1 MRSLLSIGAD
11 AKTRKG
17 QKYGYLTG
25 ILYLAP
31 HKEAGVGNLC
41 PHASEGC
48 ILSCLFTAGMGS
60 FSNVRDARVAK
71 TVEFARDRANFMV
84 ALDANVEALVRKAK
98 AQNLI
103 PAVRL
108 NGTSDLPWHKI
119 AVDGHESIMH
129 KFSEIQ
135 FYDYTPNVSRVLDYC
150 HGRLPSNYHLTFSR
164 KENNQAHV
172 EMVVKGT
179 QANVACV
186 FAGKTL
192 PATYLGRRV
201 VSGDESDLRFL
212 DPERVIVGLSAK
224 GKGKKDDSGFVIR
237 A

>member
-1 MRSLLSIGAD
+1 MRSLLSVGAD

-17 QKYGYLTG
+17 QRYGYLTG

-48 ILSCLFTAGMGS
+48 VQACLFTAGMGAFDS
-60 FSNVRDARVAK
+60 VRDARVAK
-71 TVEFARDRANFMV
+71 TVEFARDRLNFM
-84 ALDANVEALVRKAK
+84 ASLCENVESLAAK
-98 AQNLI
+98 AEKKGMI

-119 AVDGHESIMH
+119 PCGEYASIMH
-129 KFSEIQ
+129 QFSEIQ
-135 FYDYTPNVSRVLDYC
+135 FYDYTPNVSRVLEWA
-150 HGRLPSNYHLTFSR
+150 HGKLPSNYHLTFSR

-172 EMVVKGT
+172 EMIVAGT

-192 PATYLGRRV
+192 PETYLGRKV

-224 GKGKKDDSGFVIR
+224 GKGKKDTSGFVIK
-237 A
+237 

>member
-1 MRSLLSIGAD
+1 MRSLLSVGAD

-31 HKEAGVGNLC
+31 AKEAGVGNLC
-41 PHASEGC
+41 PHASAGC
-48 ILSCLFTAGMGS
+48 EAACLFTAGMGS
-60 FSNVRDARVAK
+60 FESVKQARIAK

-84 ALDANVEALVRKAK
+84 ALCANVEGLIKKAEK
-98 AQNLI
+98 ANLI

-119 AVDGHESIMH
+119 PVEGHVSIMH
-129 KFSEIQ
+129 KFSEIA
-135 FYDYTPNVSRVLDYC
+135 FYDYTPNVSRVLDWQN
-150 HGRLPSNYHLTFSR
+150 GRLPNNYHLTFSR

-172 EMVVKGT
+172 EMIVAGT

-192 PATYLGRRV
+192 PETYLGRRV